1 MPNSN
6 IILMEEYN
14 AIVAK
19 FKVKEIIEANPRE
32 ANYDGT
38 KTLLWNISVFNF
50 REDISY
56 KRFVG
61 VINSSFT
68 DFEEKLI
75 VEEIKNERENQ
86 C

>member
-19 FKVKEIIEANPRE
+19 FKVKEIIAANLRE
-32 ANYDGT
+32 VSYDGT
-38 KTLLWNISVFNF
+38 KTLLWNLSSFNF
-50 REDISY
+50 RENISF

-61 VINSSFT
+61 IINSSFT

-75 VEEIKNERENQ
+75 VEEIKNERKNQ